1 MTLRD
6 DLRSRMWIVLVPWK
20 IHGRFFEYYIV
31 LFPQSDQSS
40 PDVLLE
46 PDIEGGIGLHE
57 V

>member
-20 IHGRFFEYYIV
+20 IRGRFFENYIV
-31 LFPQSDQSS
+31 LYPQSDQSF